1 MQQAHAVI
9 PHKVKLYMKNQLTPK
24 KVKQIIALAQQQK
37 KHKEIA
43 IAVGVGVHHVF
54 NTLAAIGHSRKR
66 FNDIRN
72 QEILHKYQSGANN
85 KQLAA
90 EYGITIESVRLIL
103 IGLNGPKL
111 KEEPKKVEIIR
122 MLNENKTTCEI
133 ANKVLCSP
141 SYIYNVA
148 KENHIIRYKKPVS
161 KYDSLN
167 DEKGKYI
174 IAELKSGR
182 KIDQLAAEL
191 NVPSLGIR
199 MVTKMR
205 GYAYQ
210 EERLKLYLALLKKG
224 KSVEYIAT
232 KMHCTV
238 QFVRI
243 VKQVYI
249 TKTRASI

>member
-1 MQQAHAVI
+1 
-9 PHKVKLYMKNQLTPK
+9 MKYQLTPK

-37 KHKEIA
+37 KHKDIA
-43 IAVGVGVHHVF
+43 TAVGVGVHHVF
-54 NTLAAIGHSRKR
+54 NTLAANGYSRKR

-72 QEILHKYQSGANN
+72 QEILQQYRNGANN

-90 EYGITIESVRLIL
+90 EYGMTIENVRVILIKLNVLIL
-103 IGLNGPKL
+103 K
-111 KEEPKKVEIIR
+111 KEPKKEEIIR
-122 MLNENKTTCEI
+122 MLNENKTTREI

-141 SYIYNVA
+141 NYISHVA
-148 KENHIIRYKKPVS
+148 KENNIIRHKKPTS

-182 KIDQLAAEL
+182 KLGQLAAEL
-191 NVPSLGIR
+191 NVPNLGIR
-199 MVTKMR
+199 MVTKMQ

-210 EERLKLYLALLKKG
+210 EERLKLYLALLKTG
-224 KSVEYIAT
+224 KSVADIAT

-238 QFVRI
+238 EFVRI

-249 TKTRASI
+249 TKTRASIYKQKRPTH